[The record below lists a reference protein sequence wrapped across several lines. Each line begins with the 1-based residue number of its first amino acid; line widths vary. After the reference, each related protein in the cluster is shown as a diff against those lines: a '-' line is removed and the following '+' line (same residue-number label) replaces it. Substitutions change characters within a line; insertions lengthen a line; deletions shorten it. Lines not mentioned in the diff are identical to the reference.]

1 MRGFLQQVHFASSEL
16 HYKAEV
22 FRPDPSGDEFFVR
35 PVSEDGKFIDLVW
48 ATIDLDAW
56 GFSTGRGAVLGSEN
70 LSKIYT
76 AELPLH
82 VYDDPILYWEHLGD
96 EELAGQD
103 AICLL
108 KPTARAL
115 IPAVGHVQVFYWD
128 GVEGLAEG
136 FFPDHPE
143 RVSAWQDREAFN
155 SFVNRAALW
164 ERFDH
169 MESPILPETSRL
181 TWAHAKAAIKSRRKV
196 NNQTELDQFEE
207 YRAGVRTR
215 ASDPEARAAVSAWC
229 SDPSEASRALAQKAC
244 MPFFLSDV
252 MMGGASPQSDA
263 GHEVQGPDLD
273 GFERAE
279 WRWKGPM
286 IKSGSGWTERE
297 PDDGPWNLQHRW
309 QRDLARKKAAEA
321 KPGRESSSGMTTRN
335 GEKSHPLDGVTLGRG
350 GSTGGIQGA

>member
-1 MRGFLQQVHFASSEL
+1 MHCDSVKNLNLKYLQFNGYAEVYACNDHLFKDNPFIFDPLYAEEMEAAFESGINAGEGVVRMRGFLQQVHFASSEL

-22 FRPDPSGDEFFVR
+22 FRPDPSGDEFFVQ

-143 RVSAWQDREAFN
+143 RVSAWQDREAFD

-169 MESPILPETSRL
+169 MESPIPPETSRL

-196 NNQTELDQFEE
+196 NNQTELDGI
-207 YRAGVRTR
+207 RGI
-215 ASDPEARAAVSAWC
+215 
-229 SDPSEASRALAQKAC
+229 SRWSL
-244 MPFFLSDV
+244 
-252 MMGGASPQSDA
+252 DA
-263 GHEVQGPDLD
+263 GLG
-273 GFERAE
+273 
-279 WRWKGPM
+279 
-286 IKSGSGWTERE
+286 
-297 PDDGPWNLQHRW
+297 
-309 QRDLARKKAAEA
+309 QR
-321 KPGRESSSGMTTRN
+321 
-335 GEKSHPLDGVTLGRG
+335 GRG
-350 GSTGGIQGA
+350 PPSAHGARTPQKRAVHWRRRRACRFS